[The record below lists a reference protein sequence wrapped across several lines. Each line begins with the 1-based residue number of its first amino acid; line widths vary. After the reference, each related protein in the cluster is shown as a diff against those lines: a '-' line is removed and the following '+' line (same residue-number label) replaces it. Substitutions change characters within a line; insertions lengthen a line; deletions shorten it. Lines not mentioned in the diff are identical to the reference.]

1 MKIRKLC
8 LGGAMILGVVALA
21 GCQKQANT
29 ETAIQ
34 EAVEQAA
41 ETSGAPE
48 KKDVT
53 IYLVRH
59 GKTFFNTTGQVQG
72 WADSPLTEEGEY
84 QADAA
89 GKGMKD
95 IVFTTAFSGD
105 LGRQRATAKHIL
117 AQNQG
122 DIPELQEVIGG

>member
-59 GKTFFNTTGQVQG
+59 GKTFF
-72 WADSPLTEEGEY
+72 
-84 QADAA
+84 
-89 GKGMKD
+89 
-95 IVFTTAFSGD
+95 F
-105 LGRQRATAKHIL
+105 
-117 AQNQG
+117 
-122 DIPELQEVIGG
+122 